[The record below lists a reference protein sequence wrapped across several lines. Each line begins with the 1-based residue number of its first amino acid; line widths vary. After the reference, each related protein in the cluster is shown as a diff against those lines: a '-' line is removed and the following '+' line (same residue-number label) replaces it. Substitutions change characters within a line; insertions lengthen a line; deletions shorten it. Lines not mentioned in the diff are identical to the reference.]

1 MVRSKCNCYHSG
13 MKSIREQVKELWME
27 NPHITAKP
35 ACKKLKLDIKAHG
48 RYVNNLLSSFR
59 CHYIF
64 GSHLGAQGVPHRR
77 VFVWECVPRG
87 VVECGEALRRGWVE
101 VVNRNG
107 MLVVRDVGRGSVHW
121 YKGGLVRLYLRG
133 AVQLARAKELF
144 CRAFGWFTPAQWKK
158 YLDVPLREE
167 SKHWV
172 FEVGAPMPRFDIRQF
187 ERSHGI
193 RIFADKSHPTAIEIE
208 ETQPFWIT
216 RFERVTDKLA
226 VEIEQH
232 LNLIKAWQ
240 KEAKARRSGVGA
252 VTGQVIRLSNPRPV
266 YLGKNR
272 WWDPLTKKKFIR
284 ISPGTCIE
292 AQEGKSV

>member
-1 MVRSKCNCYHSG
+1 MVRSKCNCYDSG
-13 MKSIREQVKELWME
+13 MKSIRGQVKELWME
-27 NPHITAKP
+27 KPHITAKP

-48 RYVNNLLSSFR
+48 RYVNNLLSWFR

-64 GSHLGAQGVPHRR
+64 GSHLGAQSFPHRR
-77 VFVWECVPRG
+77 VFVWECVPRD
-87 VVECGEALRRGWVE
+87 VVHSAALQDGWVK
-101 VVNRNG
+101 VDNRNG
-107 MLVVRDVGRGSVHW
+107 MWVFRDDRGTVHW

-144 CRAFGWFTPAQWKK
+144 CRAFSWFTAEQWKK
-158 YLDVPLREE
+158 FLDVPLREE

-172 FEVGAPMPRFDIRQF
+172 FEVGGQMPRFDIRQF

-208 ETQPFWIT
+208 ETQPFWIA

-240 KEAKARRSGVGA
+240 KEARARRSGVGA
-252 VTGQVIRLSNPRPV
+252 VTGQVVRLSNPRPV

-272 WWDPLTKKKFIR
+272 WWDPLTKKRFIR
-284 ISPGTCIE
+284 ISPGMGVE
-292 AQEGKSV
+292 ARGGESV